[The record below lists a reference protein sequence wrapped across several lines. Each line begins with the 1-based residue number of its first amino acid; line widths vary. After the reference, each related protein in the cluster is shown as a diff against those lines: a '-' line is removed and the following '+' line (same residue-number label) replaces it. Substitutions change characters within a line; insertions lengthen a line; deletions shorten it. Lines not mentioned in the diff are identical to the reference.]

1 VFHPQQVQRLV
12 RRLRGVFPQVR
23 CYGVYVPL
31 YGAYW
36 GMAVCSDTLDAT
48 APTAAQVRERL
59 QARGVGDLQYY
70 NPAVHGALFA
80 LPNYYAQLVVSA

>member
-1 VFHPQQVQRLV
+1 
-12 RRLRGVFPQVR
+12 
-23 CYGVYVPL
+23 
-31 YGAYW
+31 
-36 GMAVCSDTLDAT
+36 MAVCSDTLDAT

-80 LPNYYAQLVVSA
+80 LPNYYAQLGAPA